1 MFFLLVELC
10 YMLLISNSLCF
21 WWGSMI
27 EAIYGSS
34 IIHLK
39 EFKNMKFSLLIRT
52 VWAVVG
58 LELGSFLE

>member
-1 MFFLLVELC
+1 
-10 YMLLISNSLCF
+10 
-21 WWGSMI
+21 MI

-39 EFKNMKFSLLIRT
+39 EFKNMKFNLLIRT